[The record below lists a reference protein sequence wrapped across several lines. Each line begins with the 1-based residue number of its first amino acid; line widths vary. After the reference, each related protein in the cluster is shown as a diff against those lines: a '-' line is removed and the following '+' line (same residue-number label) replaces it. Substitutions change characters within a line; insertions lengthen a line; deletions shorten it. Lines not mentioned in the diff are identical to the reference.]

1 MDAYYRH
8 AQNHMANKDL
18 KNIKN
23 LQEIIYIIENN
34 LAILDNNIILVNT
47 VLDGCYDKKAKLEN
61 NLRFLK
67 KDKVITIA
75 SEYKKISQ
83 KLDKVNKTIM
93 VYEQSKEDYIRSNK
107 QEKTTYNKI
116 MGELKKQKDLIKNKK
131 IVLFFDQKKR
141 KNKNARKR
149 QK

>member
-1 MDAYYRH
+1 
-8 AQNHMANKDL
+8 MANKDL